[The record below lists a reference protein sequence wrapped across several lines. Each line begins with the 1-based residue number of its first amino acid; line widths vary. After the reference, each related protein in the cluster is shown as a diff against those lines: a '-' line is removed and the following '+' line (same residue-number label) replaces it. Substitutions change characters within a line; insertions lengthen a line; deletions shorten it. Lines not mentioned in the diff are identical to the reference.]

1 MAEEMAVG
9 SMNVNLVDVLRERG
23 FVDQVTEPEEDVRQ
37 LLSQPASAYIGFD
50 PTAASLHVGSLV
62 PIMALKH
69 LQLAGHRPVAL
80 VGGGTGLVGDPSGK
94 TELRKVMS
102 REEIAENAA
111 GIRRQLEQF
120 VEFGDGRAVM
130 VNNADWLGPLN
141 YLEFLR
147 DIGRHFSVNRMLS
160 AEAYRTRYES
170 QQGLNFLEFNYMLLQ
185 AYDFLHLYR
194 REGCR
199 LQMGGSDQWGN
210 ILAGCDLT
218 RRVEGAAVYGVTFPL
233 ITTASGAKMGKTAAG
248 AVWLDRELTSPHEY
262 YQFWIN
268 TDDRDVE
275 RFLGLFTLL
284 EMEKVRGL
292 GRLEGADLREAK
304 KTLARE
310 ATMLAHG
317 ERAAKEAAAAADR
330 LFGAYE
336 GGGTEGMP
344 STDIAAAE
352 LEEGI
357 EAFDLFHRVGLA
369 KSRGAAR
376 RLIEGGGAY
385 VNGRKV
391 ASFNERLS
399 IAEAEDGQ
407 LTLRSGKKKYHL
419 VRII

>member
-1 MAEEMAVG
+1 MRT
-9 SMNVNLVDVLRERG
+9 NLIDVLRERG
-23 FVDQVTEPEEDVRQ
+23 FVDQVTEPEGEIRE
-37 LLSQPASAYIGFD
+37 LLSSPASAYIGFD

-102 REEIAENAA
+102 REEIVENAA

-120 VEFGDGRAVM
+120 VVFDDGQAVM

-147 DIGRHFSVNRMLS
+147 DIGRQFSVNRMLS

-194 REGCR
+194 SEGCR

-218 RRVEGAAVYGVTFPL
+218 RRVEGATVYGVTFPL
-233 ITTASGAKMGKTAAG
+233 ITTASGVKMGKTAVG
-248 AVWLDRELTSPHEY
+248 AVWLDRERTSPHEY

-268 TDDRDVE
+268 TDDHDVE

-284 EMEKVRGL
+284 AMDEVKEL
-292 GRLEGADLREAK
+292 GRLEGADLRK
-304 KTLARE
+304 VKRRLALE
-310 ATMLAHG
+310 ATKLAHG
-317 ERAAKEAAAAADR
+317 EAAAVEAAAAAER
-330 LFGAYE
+330 LFG
-336 GGGTEGMP
+336 GGEDGRIGGSAPGISDGGMP
-344 STDIAAAE
+344 STDIAAIE
-352 LEEGI
+352 FEEGI

-391 ASFNERLS
+391 GSFNKRFS

-407 LTLRSGKKKYHL
+407 LTLRSGKKNYHL